1 MVQTLPSC
9 SVYLKTTTK
18 KKKKNHGE
26 GNQKSENGSADV
38 MLLHITVNSTEE
50 FCVKLSKKMYATWEF
65 FPYIQN
71 IQANRRFHRSY
82 NLDVLEITGLLKVHK
97 FLYSS
102 KVTGL
107 LFQGIHSPS
116 LKQPSFLLLHATVGV
131 EGEDIFVL
139 FQGEVQIP
147 QKTLQP
153 PPHQCLKHKKG

>member
-9 SVYLKTTTK
+9 SVYLKTTT

-38 MLLHITVNSTEE
+38 MLLHIIVNSTEE
-50 FCVKLSKKMYATWEF
+50 FCVKLSKKCMQHGSF
-65 FPYIQN
+65 SLIQN

-116 LKQPSFLLLHATVGV
+116 LKQPSFLLLHATGGV